1 MLIGYHAS
9 HEQFSPSELLEYVQ
23 AAERAGFQAVMTSDH
38 LAPWSARQG
47 NSGNNWAW
55 LGAAM
60 AKTSLPF
67 GSLAIP
73 GGWRYHPVVL
83 AHLVATLSEM
93 FPERL
98 RWIALGS
105 GEALNEY
112 AVGRGWPDK
121 TERNERLEAGTE
133 IVRALLAGETVNSD
147 HPPLRTN
154 QAKLWSLPEKPPILL
169 GAALTLGTATRLGE
183 WADGLVTVRKPV
195 HEMKQM
201 IEAFRTNGGAGKPL
215 ALQLQVSW
223 APTIDR
229 ARTAAWHEWRNAVV
243 KADMLAE
250 LKTPGEFDA
259 ALQDVSP
266 EELDEYI
273 PLITN
278 GRDLLDLIEESA
290 SCGFDEIYI
299 HNVSR
304 DQNGFLNFMAEQV
317 FSELKLH
324 RSSPS

>member
-1 MLIGYHAS
+1 
-9 HEQFSPSELLEYVQ
+9 
-23 AAERAGFQAVMTSDH
+23 MTSDH
-38 LAPWSARQG
+38 LAPWSKRQG

-105 GEALNEY
+105 GEALNEN

-121 TERNERLEAGTE
+121 AERNERLEAGYE
-133 IVRALLAGETVNSD
+133 MMRALLAGETVNSD
-147 HPPLRTN
+147 HPHLKTEE
-154 QAKLWSLPEKPPILL
+154 AKLWSPPNIPPLVS
-169 GAALTLGTATRLGE
+169 GAALTEKTATCLGK

-195 HEMKQM
+195 NELRRVV
-201 IEAFRTNGGAGKPL
+201 EAFRSSGGAGKPL

-223 APTIDR
+223 APTVDD
-229 ARTAAWHEWRNAVV
+229 AGMAAWYEWRNTAV
-243 KADMLAE
+243 KPNLLAE
-250 LKTPGEFDA
+250 LKTPAEFDA
-259 ALQDVSP
+259 ASCDVTP
-266 EELDEYI
+266 EEMDEFI
-273 PLITN
+273 PLITRGN
-278 GRDLLDLIEESA
+278 ELLDLIGECA

-304 DQNGFLNFMAEQV
+304 NQFGFMNFMAKEV
-317 FSELKLH
+317 FGKLN
-324 RSSPS
+324 